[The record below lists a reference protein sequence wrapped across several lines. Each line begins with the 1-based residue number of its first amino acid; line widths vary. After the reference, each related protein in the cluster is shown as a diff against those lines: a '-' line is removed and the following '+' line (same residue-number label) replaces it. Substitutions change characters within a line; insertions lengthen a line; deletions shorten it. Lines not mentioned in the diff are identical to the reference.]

1 MFRNY
6 LAAALRN
13 IARSRFYATISILG
27 LAVGLSAALLVGLI
41 IHHELT
47 YDHFIPGYDRTY
59 LIATIAIPKGHPEL
73 YNAEST
79 SWLAEE
85 IRTQVTGVEAVARAS
100 QTEVMLRKDQTESRE
115 TIYWADPTV
124 FDVLP
129 LPVTAGDLHSA
140 LRQPDSIVLTRSKAR
155 EYFGTDAPL
164 GATLL
169 VSGIEHAPPGGSIQG
184 AHPMTVTAVID
195 DLPSGTELETGI
207 FASGL
212 SSYSPQSV
220 LAANPRNRPGSG
232 AIFLT
237 GRTYVR
243 LSSKAGLENLLAAMP
258 ALIRAVFP
266 PNSFPPGIVAS
277 LEPVRIDRV
286 NQHPNLNS
294 GFRSRLVMLALVGAL
309 TLLVATINFINLA
322 VARSPRRA
330 LEVGIRKVSGAGSR
344 DVLVQFLGESMIYAG
359 IAACVAVVLT
369 ELALPR
375 VSALLDLGVKLE
387 LGHTPA
393 LIGWIALTT
402 LVFGALAGLYPAAVL
417 REIRPARALHGFS
430 AGMHGARVRQALV
443 TVQFAALIGLVI
455 AGGVVYEQRNYAAHD
470 ALRLNTDQMLMI
482 REPCEQA
489 FQNGLRELPGVS
501 GAYCSDQA
509 LLDRAAFG
517 NFRLADGST
526 LAFDTVALEPGLFQ
540 LYGLKPL
547 AGQLP
552 VRDAA
557 GAGSAAGTASAADAG
572 SAVGTASA
580 AGAGGATGAGAAG
593 AAGAAGGPPGYILN
607 ETAVKRLGF
616 SSPAAAVGQRLPFID
631 PHPEA
636 PIVAVVPD
644 FSIDT
649 VHEQIRPAIFMEAGA
664 ARDRLVGRMGE
675 AYSLISVK
683 LRGRDIPETLAAI
696 DALWKRTGH
705 SAPIDRFFLDSYIQ
719 TLYVAVLRQA
729 QSFAACAAV
738 AVLLACLGLAGLST
752 ALANQRTKEIGI
764 RKAMGAQTHDILR
777 LLLWQFAKPVLWAS
791 LLAWAAAAVLMSR
804 WLESFAYHVTLDP
817 VLFVAAAAGAL
828 VLALATVAAHC
839 YSIARANPILA
850 LRCE

>member
-1 MFRNY
+1 MLRNY

-41 IHHELT
+41 VHHDMT

-59 LIATIAIPKGHPEL
+59 LIATIAIPAGHPRL
-73 YNAEST
+73 YDAEST
-79 SWLAEE
+79 SWLAED
-85 IRTQVTGVEAVARAS
+85 IRTHVSGVEGVTRTS
-100 QTEVMLRKDQTESRE
+100 RSDVMFRRGQVESRE
-115 TIYWADPTV
+115 AIYWADPNV
-124 FDVLP
+124 FDILP
-129 LPVTAGDLHSA
+129 LRAIAGDLGTA
-140 LRQPDSIVLTRSKAR
+140 LHQPDSIVLTRSKAR

-164 GATLL
+164 GASLL
-169 VSGIEHAPPGGSIQG
+169 VSGIDHAPGFSIKGS
-184 AHPMTVTAVID
+184 HPMTVTAVIE
-195 DLPSGTELETGI
+195 DLPGGTELETGI

-220 LAANPRNRPGSG
+220 LAANPRNRPGTG
-232 AIFLT
+232 AVLLT

-243 LSSKAGLENLLAAMP
+243 LSAPERLQSLLAAMP
-258 ALIRAVFP
+258 ELIREVFP
-266 PNSFPPGIVAS
+266 PRTFPPGIVAS

-286 NQHPNLNS
+286 NRHPSLNP
-294 GFRSRLVMLALVGAL
+294 GFRSRLGMLALVGAL
-309 TLLVATINFINLA
+309 TLLVATVNFINLA

-330 LEVGIRKVSGAGSR
+330 LEIGIRKASGAGSR
-344 DVLVQFLGESMIYAG
+344 DLLIQFLGESMIYTG
-359 IAACVAVVLT
+359 IAACVAVALT
-369 ELALPR
+369 ELVLPR

-387 LGHTPA
+387 LLHTPA

-402 LVFGALAGLYPAAVL
+402 LLFGALAGLYPASAL
-417 REIRPARALHGFS
+417 RDIRPARALHGFS
-430 AGMHGARVRQALV
+430 AGMRGARVRQALV
-443 TVQFAALIGLVI
+443 TIQFAALIGLVI
-455 AGGVVYEQRNYAAHD
+455 GGGVIYQQRNYAAHA

-482 REPCEQA
+482 RAPCETA
-489 FQNGLRELPGVS
+489 FENALRELPGVR
-501 GAYCSDQA
+501 GAYCSDAA
-509 LLDRAAFG
+509 LLDRAQFG

-526 LAFDTVALEPGLFQ
+526 LAVDVLALEPGLLQ

-552 VRDAA
+552 ERA
-557 GAGSAAGTASAADAG
+557 
-572 SAVGTASA
+572 
-580 AGAGGATGAGAAG
+580 ATGAAAG
-593 AAGAAGGPPGYILN
+593 PAGYILN
-607 ETAVKRLGF
+607 ETAVERLGF
-616 SSPAAAVGQRLPFID
+616 SSPAAAVGQRLPFVD

-649 VHEQIRPAIFMEAGA
+649 VHERIRPGIFMDAGPT
-664 ARDRLVGRMGE
+664 RDRLVGR
-675 AYSLISVK
+675 ARDDYSLFSVK

-705 SAPIDRFFLDSYIQ
+705 GAPIDRFFLNSYIQ
-719 TLYVAVLRQA
+719 TLYVTVLRQA

-791 LLAWAAAAVLMSR
+791 LLAWAAAAALMSR
-804 WLESFAYHVTLDP
+804 WLESFAYHITLDP

-828 VLALATVAAHC
+828 LLALATVAAHC
-839 YSIARANPILA
+839 YAIARAKPILA
-850 LRCE
+850 LRYE